1 MRYGF
6 ARGSGGVRGARHRHG
21 NRRHERRGATGRRT
35 PRHRPPGP
43 EDGRHRRSDQRR
55 MGRLR
60 RYAGRLGPAAEVD
73 TVRVL
78 VIEDDDPLRALVR
91 RGLSEDGYIVDA
103 LPDGRDCD
111 EYLAAANYDA
121 VVLDLNL
128 PREDGLSIL
137 RRIRGAGNHVP
148 VLILTARDGA
158 ADVVA
163 GLDAGADDYLRK
175 PFVFDELGA
184 RLRSLA
190 RRPPNRIDTILKMG
204 DLTFDA
210 QTRQAHRGERD
221 LMLTAKES
229 LFLEVLMRSP
239 GRTVTRRMLEDRLW
253 DRDSDRASNVLDV
266 YARRLRNKLTENGEP
281 QLLHTLRGLGY
292 RLEHS
297 Y

>member
-1 MRYGF
+1 
-6 ARGSGGVRGARHRHG
+6 
-21 NRRHERRGATGRRT
+21 
-35 PRHRPPGP
+35 
-43 EDGRHRRSDQRR
+43 
-55 MGRLR
+55 
-60 RYAGRLGPAAEVD
+60 
-73 TVRVL
+73 VRVL
-78 VIEDDDPLRALVR
+78 VIEDDEPLRALVR

-103 LPDGRDCD
+103 LADGRDCD

-121 VVLDLNL
+121 LVLDLNL

-137 RRIRGAGNHVP
+137 RRIRATGNHVP

-175 PFVFDELGA
+175 PFAFDELGA

-190 RRPPNRIDTILKMG
+190 RRPPNRIDTILKTG
-204 DLTFDA
+204 DLTFNA
-210 QTRQAHRGERD
+210 ETRQAHRGERD

-229 LFLEVLMRSP
+229 LFLEVLMRNA

-253 DRDSDRASNVLDV
+253 DRDSDRVSNVLDV
-266 YARRLRNKLTENGEP
+266 YARRLRKKLTEDGES

-292 RLEHS
+292 RLEIPD
-297 Y
+297 

>member
-1 MRYGF
+1 
-6 ARGSGGVRGARHRHG
+6 
-21 NRRHERRGATGRRT
+21 
-35 PRHRPPGP
+35 
-43 EDGRHRRSDQRR
+43 
-55 MGRLR
+55 
-60 RYAGRLGPAAEVD
+60 
-73 TVRVL
+73 VRVL
-78 VIEDDDPLRALVR
+78 VIEDDEPLRALVR

-103 LPDGRDCD
+103 LADGRDCD
-111 EYLAAANYDA
+111 EYLAAASYDA
-121 VVLDLNL
+121 LVLDLNL

-158 ADVVA
+158 ADVVS

-175 PFVFDELGA
+175 PFAFDELGA

-190 RRPPNRIDTILKMG
+190 RRPPNRIDTLLKMG

-210 QTRQAHRGERD
+210 DTRQAHRGERD

-229 LFLEVLMRSP
+229 LFLEVLMRNP

-253 DRDSDRASNVLDV
+253 DRDSERVSNVLDV
-266 YARRLRNKLTENGEP
+266 YARRLRKKLTEDGEP

-292 RLEHS
+292 RLES
-297 Y
+297 PD

>member
-1 MRYGF
+1 
-6 ARGSGGVRGARHRHG
+6 
-21 NRRHERRGATGRRT
+21 
-35 PRHRPPGP
+35 
-43 EDGRHRRSDQRR
+43 
-55 MGRLR
+55 
-60 RYAGRLGPAAEVD
+60 
-73 TVRVL
+73 VRVL
-78 VIEDDDPLRALVR
+78 VIEDDEPLRALVR
-91 RGLSEDGYIVDA
+91 RGLSEDGYVVDS

-121 VVLDLNL
+121 LVLDLNL

-137 RRIRGAGNHVP
+137 RRLRAAGNHVP

-175 PFVFDELGA
+175 PFAFDELGA

-190 RRPPNRIDTILKMG
+190 RRPPNRIDTTLKMG

-210 QTRQAHRGERD
+210 ETRQAHRGERD

-229 LFLEVLMRSP
+229 LFLETLLRNA

-253 DRDSDRASNVLDV
+253 DRDSDRVSNVLDV
-266 YARRLRNKLTENGEP
+266 YARRLRKKLTENGEP

-292 RLEHS
+292 RLEIPD
-297 Y
+297 